1 MIRDSD
7 PGRYALVDAL
17 RGASIVL
24 VILLH
29 LQIRVPLEH
38 GILFSNAPTVVWRFF
53 CRSGS
58 DGVRMFFVIS
68 GFLITLTALRRW
80 EHLNDIDARR
90 FYQLRFARIAPL
102 LLLVLAVLGVLHHLQ
117 APGFMINPAQTTY
130 WRALASALTLH
141 LNWLEGK
148 VGYLPP
154 AWDVLWSLSVEEAF
168 YLFFPIG
175 CFLFRWRGAGQ
186 ALLAVLVLAGPTA
199 RALDQTPIW
208 GSKSYL
214 ACMDSIAI
222 GCLAAQLTHR
232 RTFSRRT
239 CTLLAL
245 VGAGLSLAMI
255 ALDRRHFAV
264 VGIDKSLLSFG
275 VAMLLVSEVRAGE
288 RRTGAR
294 WLSPLGAYGRLSYE
308 IYLTHAF
315 VVLGGVAIYERLG
328 GASAH
333 VELLIAIVLAA
344 SWALGAA
351 VERVISSPCNRWLRA
366 RGHDERGH
374 HGARSR
380 SPIG

>member
-1 MIRDSD
+1 MTPDTAR

-17 RGASIVL
+17 RGVSIVL

-38 GILFSNAPTVVWRFF
+38 SALFRNAPAVVWSFF

-80 EHLNDIDARR
+80 ERLDGLDARR

-102 LLLVLAVLGVLHHLQ
+102 LLALLAVLGVLHYLQ
-117 APGFMINPAQTTY
+117 VASFTINPAQTTY
-130 WRALASALTLH
+130 PRALVSALTLH

-168 YLFFPIG
+168 YLCFPLG
-175 CFLFRWRGAGQ
+175 CLLFRWKGAGQ
-186 ALLAVLVLAGPTA
+186 ALLVLLILAGPTA
-199 RALDQTPIW
+199 RAIDQTPIW

-214 ACMDSIAI
+214 ASMDSIAI

-232 RTFSRRT
+232 RTFSPRAGT
-239 CTLLAL
+239 VLAFIG
-245 VGAGLSLAMI
+245 GALSLAMI
-255 ALDRRHFAV
+255 ALDRRHLAV
-264 VGIDKSLLSFG
+264 VGIDKTSLSLG
-275 VAMLLVSEVRAGE
+275 VAALLVSEVRAGV
-288 RRTGAR
+288 GQSAAR
-294 WLSPLGAYGRLSYE
+294 WLAPLGAYGRLSYE
-308 IYLTHAF
+308 IYLTHVF
-315 VVLGGVAIYERLG
+315 VVLGSAAIYKRLG
-328 GASAH
+328 WSPEN
-333 VELLIAIVLAA
+333 VDVLIAFVLVA

-351 VERVISSPCNRWLRA
+351 VERTVSSPCNRWLRA
-366 RGHDERGH
+366 STPRAANAQLGVDG
-374 HGARSR
+374 
-380 SPIG
+380 